1 MKTTKIPNEIS
12 PAISHK
18 ERGLIHTALVAL
30 ASVICMIKV
39 AATSHT
45 VHDIC
50 CGLPNVFPSKI
61 FPVSVD
67 PRSILKVPNT
77 YRPTLGGWVRL
88 RKGVFKGNIAVITNT
103 SPSLLIDIKVVPQ
116 VIYDPPQKKGVST
129 TVTLV
134 DLVDLEED
142 SRFAQNYN
150 PKPELLKRWDADR
163 PVQTLFNPNLA
174 KERNS
179 QAFQWKH
186 QSCLSLFKGIMHD
199 PDGYAILRALDTD
212 WYFYEDAVSS
222 VEEYSLFTA
231 CSSILA
237 DAQQKTV
244 KQITSRSFHLDD
256 AVKVIGGNSRGLF
269 GRIFALR
276 ENEADLFLPL
286 EGLTSTI
293 PLTSL
298 QKNLKIGNEVHVELG
313 SYKGF
318 TGWVVNSDNE
328 SVWLFNHETG
338 TEVRYVPLNFYT
350 TDTLSRLKF
359 LRIA

>member
-1 MKTTKIPNEIS
+1 M
-12 PAISHK
+12 
-18 ERGLIHTALVAL
+18 
-30 ASVICMIKV
+30 
-39 AATSHT
+39 
-45 VHDIC
+45 
-50 CGLPNVFPSKI
+50 
-61 FPVSVD
+61 
-67 PRSILKVPNT
+67 
-77 YRPTLGGWVRL
+77 RL
-88 RKGVFKGNIAVITNT
+88 RKGVFKGDIAVITNT
-103 SPSLLIDIKVVPQ
+103 SPSLLIDVKVVPW

-142 SRFAQNYN
+142 SRFARNYN

-163 PVQTLFNPNLA
+163 PVQTLFNPDMA
-174 KERNS
+174 KQRYPR
-179 QAFQWKH
+179 AFQWKR
-186 QSCLSLFKGIMHD
+186 QSRLSLFKGIVYD

-212 WYFYEDAVSS
+212 WYFPEDAVPS

-231 CSSILA
+231 CSSIPA
-237 DAQQKTV
+237 DARQKTV
-244 KQITSRSFHLDD
+244 KQITSRSFRLDD

-269 GRIFALR
+269 GRIIALR

-298 QKNLKIGNEVHVELG
+298 RKNLKIGDEVRVESG

-318 TGWVVNSDNE
+318 TGWVVNSDDE

-338 TEVRYVPLNFYT
+338 TEVRYVPLNLYA